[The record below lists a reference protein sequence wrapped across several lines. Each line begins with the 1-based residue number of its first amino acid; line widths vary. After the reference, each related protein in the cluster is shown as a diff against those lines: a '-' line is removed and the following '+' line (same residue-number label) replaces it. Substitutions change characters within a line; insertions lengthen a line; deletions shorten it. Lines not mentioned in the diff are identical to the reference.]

1 MFWFPC
7 FGELWLLAWFLY
19 VVVWFLTFNLPC
31 DHFGA
36 QGQPSVKELSQA
48 WVKSFPFYYCFLFTS
63 WLPVAAGLIELHES
77 WAFVRRNSLKIKRP
91 SSKHLLLLLLLLIAS
106 SYMFYKLITAC
117 LQILLK
123 NFPCVFPECRYAALW
138 FQVGVGMGITEMI
151 RAKSRVALKAMV
163 KRKPTWEFGSLWSW
177 LA

>member
-1 MFWFPC
+1 MLWFPC

-48 WVKSFPFYYCFLFTS
+48 WVKSFPFYYCFLSTS

-77 WAFVRRNSLKIKRP
+77 WAFVHRNSLKIKRP
-91 SSKHLLLLLLLLIAS
+91 LSKHLLLLLLLLIAS

-138 FQVGVGMGITEMI
+138 FQVGVGMAQEQGGSESHGKEET
-151 RAKSRVALKAMV
+151 
-163 KRKPTWEFGSLWSW
+163 TWEFGSLWSW